1 MVKSM
6 GIGVLLHCLCIVVF
20 IMVQVQEL
28 ESFQFTARHYNY
40 DKRALST
47 IRRETQTTQLS
58 MGLYEEDIDWDADL
72 FGQIGNDG
80 DKSSNTKPSTSA
92 DAASNDTITQS
103 SNTSEGSGG
112 WADDQWNNIEPKSQK
127 NIKSVRDQMKQ
138 SWGNGNDMGNETD
151 EGKPTAD
158 GAGITGPDEDEPWF
172 TG

>member
-1 MVKSM
+1 MLNYSAK
-6 GIGVLLHCLCIVVF
+6 
-20 IMVQVQEL
+20 L
-28 ESFQFTARHYNY
+28 E
-40 DKRALST
+40 
-47 IRRETQTTQLS
+47 
-58 MGLYEEDIDWDADL
+58 
-72 FGQIGNDG
+72 IGNDG

-138 SWGNGNDMGNETD
+138 SWGTGDEMGNGNETD

-158 GAGITGPDEDEPWF
+158 WAGITGPDEDEPWF